1 MRGLKPEAMKK
12 LFGAPIRSE
21 FALDTKKDTVFCNHG
36 SYGATPKRVLQK
48 RNELLDECE
57 NHPDKWFRYE
67 ARQKYDKCLSRV
79 ANFLGSKADNVVFVE
94 NPTTGINA

>member
-1 MRGLKPEAMKK
+1 MPVWAAFLTHMNLLIHLKSKHLLSILEQMRGLKPEAMKK

-48 RNELLDECE
+48 R
-57 NHPDKWFRYE
+57 
-67 ARQKYDKCLSRV
+67 
-79 ANFLGSKADNVVFVE
+79 
-94 NPTTGINA
+94 